1 MSFRGAA
8 RNSAYQR
15 AARETVSQLP
25 YGFTSEVLLFF
36 FGITCSVKLYE
47 TVALLS
53 TPCSLPP
60 GIECSLPLAHVLKP
74 DTLGLFN
81 QRIRRNPQN
90 VLSRKRIDPVLP
102 PFQIGIRFMI
112 PEKHSNRPMRPI
124 RPEARCYSNAML
136 RSSIFRFCVIKTSRS

>member
-8 RNSAYQR
+8 RDSAYQR

-60 GIECSLPLAHVLKP
+60 GIECSLPFAHVLKP

-102 PFQIGIRFMI
+102 PFQIGMRFMI
-112 PEKHSNRPMRPI
+112 PEKHVLPNRL

-136 RSSIFRFCVIKTSRS
+136 RSSIFRFCVIETSRS